1 MAGKRAAKHDD
12 DPQAGGAATVVLP
25 ADCRLAAL
33 AAVQAE
39 LIEARS
45 AGAIELDGREVE
57 RVDTAALQLL
67 TILRRELDKAG
78 ATLTWSGASVALND
92 AASLLGLAKL
102 LALPAVGPA

>member
-1 MAGKRAAKHDD
+1 MAGKRAARHDD
-12 DPQAGGAATVVLP
+12 PRAGAAATVVLP
-25 ADCRLAAL
+25 VDCRLASL
-33 AAVQAE
+33 AAVQAA
-39 LIEARS
+39 LIEAG
-45 AGAIELDGREVE
+45 ATGAIELDGRAVE

-78 ATLTWSGASVALND
+78 ATLTWSGASAALND